1 MCPRDDG
8 RMSPKH
14 LLVVIAFASACAPVF
29 STVPTEDWQQIA
41 PARRAAV
48 DNAYTTQLARL
59 QHELAAAN
67 AALAAAPKPA
77 IAPVVTA
84 TLAQPAPGDDWAGAM
99 QSFERDKA
107 ASRAQIATTTL
118 AWQQAEVRYQHER
131 ASYVQRELDE
141 LRARHELDRAMTI
154 DHTLDASDTYDTAG
168 YRGQLAALQTP
179 RFEAEHRVDAA
190 RAALQRTS
198 VAMMQAKDSYA
209 SIVRSGPLAPT
220 SRDRELELA
229 AFAPTTRYESS
240 RAPKH
245 YLTAPRIAWR

>member
-1 MCPRDDG
+1 MCSRDDG
-8 RMSPKH
+8 RMSPKL

-29 STVPTEDWQQIA
+29 QTVPNDDWQQIA

-48 DNAYTTQLARL
+48 DSAYTTQLARL

-77 IAPVVTA
+77 AAPVVTA
-84 TLAQPAPGDDWAGAM
+84 TLAQPAPGDEWASAM

-107 ASRAQIATTTL
+107 TARAQIATTTL
-118 AWQQAEVRYQHER
+118 AWQQAEVQYQRER
-131 ASYVQRELDE
+131 VGYVQRELDE
-141 LRARHELDRAMTI
+141 LRARRELDRAMTI
-154 DHTLDASDTYDTAG
+154 DHSLEASDTYDTAG

-190 RAALQRTS
+190 RAALQRTA
-198 VAMMQAKDSYA
+198 VAMTQAKDSYA
-209 SIVRSGPLAPT
+209 SIVRTGPLAPT
-220 SRDRELELA
+220 SRDGELELA
-229 AFAPTTRYESS
+229 AFAPTTPYESS